1 MGWQGAL
8 REPGALGY
16 RPDAERAAP
25 VDGQESRHGT
35 TEEGSSMDPTFPL
48 QHKRLLRVEEAAR
61 ILNVSRWTVY
71 RWVET
76 GRLGGTRLSAVSLRI
91 FSHTVAALIA
101 HHCVGSTPVSRS
113 RT

>member
-1 MGWQGAL
+1 MEGTIT
-8 REPGALGY
+8 
-16 RPDAERAAP
+16 
-25 VDGQESRHGT
+25 QESIR
-35 TEEGSSMDPTFPL
+35 EGLLMGEL
-48 QHKRLLRVEEAAR
+48 ALLEQKNLLRVEEAAR

-76 GRLGGTRLSAVSLRI
+76 GRLSGTRLSAGSLRI